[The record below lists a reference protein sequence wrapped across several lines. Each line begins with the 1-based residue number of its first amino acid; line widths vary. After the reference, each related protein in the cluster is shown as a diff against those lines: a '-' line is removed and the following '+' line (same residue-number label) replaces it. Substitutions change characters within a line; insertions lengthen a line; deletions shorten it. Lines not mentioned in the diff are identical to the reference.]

1 MAGEKDMA
9 QGTWNQMKGNM
20 HKWWGKITDDDWE
33 ETKGNKDAILGKLQ
47 QRYGYTRMQ
56 AEDEY
61 NRRMSEYER
70 EHSSTTR

>member
-1 MAGEKDMA
+1 MAGEKDIA
-9 QGTWNQMKGNM
+9 KGNWNEMKGNM
-20 HKWWGKITDDDWE
+20 RKWWGKLTDDDWE

-61 NRRMSEYER
+61 TRRMSEYDR
-70 EHSSTTR
+70 EHTSYKP

>member
-9 QGTWNQMKGNM
+9 KGNLKEM
-20 HKWWGKITDDDWE
+20 QGNMRKWWGKLTDDDLE
-33 ETKGNKDAILGKLQ
+33 QAKGNKDVILGKLQ
-47 QRYGYTRMQ
+47 QRYGYNRMQ

-70 EHSSTTR
+70 EQSSYTR